1 MINAYAA
8 GSELTMSSMTH
19 TEPIVFVVDDDVSIR
34 ESLEHLF
41 RCEGWHAETFASASE
56 FLAAPRPSVPSCLVL
71 DVSMPGLNGL
81 ELQKRVA
88 NDRPG
93 MPIVFITAHGNIP
106 MSVKAMK
113 AGAVEFLTKP
123 FTEEV
128 LLAAIRQALERSRNV
143 LSSEKKIQALQDDY
157 GALSHREQEVMAL
170 VVTGMLNKQ
179 VAGELGISEKTVK
192 AHRGQVMQKMK
203 AGSFADLVNMAAAL
217 RLGRERPV
225 TDSQP

>member
-19 TEPIVFVVDDDVSIR
+19 AEPIVFVVDDDVSIR

-192 AHRGQVMQKMK
+192 AHRGHVMQKMK
-203 AGSFADLVNMAAAL
+203 AGSLADLVNMAAAL

>member
-19 TEPIVFVVDDDVSIR
+19 AEPIVFVVDDDVSIR

>member
-19 TEPIVFVVDDDVSIR
+19 TERIVFVVDDDVSIR

-170 VVTGMLNKQ
+170 IVTGMLNKQ

>member
-1 MINAYAA
+1 
-8 GSELTMSSMTH
+8 MSSMTH
-19 TEPIVFVVDDDVSIR
+19 AEPIVFVVDDDVSIR

>member
-217 RLGRERPV
+217 RLGRERPG

>member
-19 TEPIVFVVDDDVSIR
+19 AEPIVFVVDDDVSIR

-225 TDSQP
+225 TDFQP